1 MAFSYFPGSCS
12 ITYTHSEKPL
22 ILPHK
27 QGASRAFPELV
38 KDLVPPC
45 NLNPF
50 LFNGHLQTFWT
61 AVKYDGPPIHYKR
74 RVFASDDKAFAGHFA
89 VDFVT
94 KPPPPASGE
103 KDAEGNLKVDEGL
116 KEDPVGVGDHGL
128 PPRTTYFTDKEFDAL
143 GSAEDEKPL
152 LIMLHGLSG
161 GSYETYLRHV
171 LEPMV
176 ESNAAGEKAGGIS
189 GGEWEAI
196 VVNSRGCA
204 GSKITSSILYNAR
217 ATWDVRQVVNW
228 AKEKWPR
235 RKMFGIGFSLGANIL
250 TNVSSL
256 QSHCLLSAMGTS
268 SDLWHSISAKKALHA
283 IFQQQSLSPTHGS

>member
-1 MAFSYFPGSCS
+1 M
-12 ITYTHSEKPL
+12 
-22 ILPHK
+22 
-27 QGASRAFPELV
+27 
-38 KDLVPPC
+38 
-45 NLNPF
+45 
-50 LFNGHLQTFWT
+50 
-61 AVKYDGPPIHYKR
+61 KYDGPPIHYKR

-94 KPPPPASGE
+94 KPPPAASGE

-128 PPRTTYFTDKEFDAL
+128 PPRTTYFTDEEFNAL

-176 ESNAAGEKAGGIS
+176 EPSAAGEKAGGIS

-217 ATWDVRQVVNW
+217 ATWDVRQVVKW
-228 AKEKWPR
+228 ARQRWPK
-235 RKMFGIGFSLGANIL
+235 RKMFGIGFSLGANIM
-250 TNVSSL
+250 TNVSSPDSIL
-256 QSHCLLSAMGTS
+256 LLLLHFSILTHPVVPWRRRRLLPSFRGSHRLQPMETRSVEPGPAAHMDWLERLQQSHG
-268 SDLWHSISAKKALHA
+268 
-283 IFQQQSLSPTHGS
+283 